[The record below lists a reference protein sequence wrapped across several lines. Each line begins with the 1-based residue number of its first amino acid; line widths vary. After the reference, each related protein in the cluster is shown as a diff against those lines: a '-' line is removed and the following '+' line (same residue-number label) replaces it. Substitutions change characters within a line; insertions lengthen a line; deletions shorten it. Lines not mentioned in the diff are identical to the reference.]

1 MSSATLG
8 INKFSVEK
16 TGVKAEVPNTNLARL
31 MYYLSCIF
39 TVIQY
44 KESNRLSDYQN
55 YYYLTED
62 EKKTV
67 LALATLFDPKIFLE
81 AKIFVLDNGLLTG
94 NFGNEFFKITDEK
107 VGVHVNQEIM
117 IGGRSVKVLKIMA
130 VKSSWLQ
137 NNYYNPLRGLYN
149 ELTYRQS
156 AVYSRNEYNAT
167 SQRVIVS
174 QPTTYYYSTTTQ
186 RKEFNFCK
194 CCLYTILAIYCC
206 PFFLIYYCFC
216 RDTDDC

>member
-1 MSSATLG
+1 
-8 INKFSVEK
+8 
-16 TGVKAEVPNTNLARL
+16 
-31 MYYLSCIF
+31 
-39 TVIQY
+39 
-44 KESNRLSDYQN
+44 
-55 YYYLTED
+55 
-62 EKKTV
+62 
-67 LALATLFDPKIFLE
+67 
-81 AKIFVLDNGLLTG
+81 
-94 NFGNEFFKITDEK
+94 
-107 VGVHVNQEIM
+107 M